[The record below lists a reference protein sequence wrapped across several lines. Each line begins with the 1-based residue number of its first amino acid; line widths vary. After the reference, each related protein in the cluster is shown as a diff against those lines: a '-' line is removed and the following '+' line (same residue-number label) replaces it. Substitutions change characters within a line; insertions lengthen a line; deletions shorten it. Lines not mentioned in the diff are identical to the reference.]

1 MKNLFQMS
9 IEKIGLEMTII
20 NLVVATGITLIYM
33 RVFINFKDAKKQ
45 EEQKKKEVK
54 SIVETVSMSAFFL
67 VCAIVTLFKIG
78 TFNFHNTILN
88 IFALIVYIIGI
99 MFNLLGRFYL
109 GNNWGNNVVIYKNHT
124 LITKGVYGIVRH
136 PLYASIIWMLYA
148 VGILYQNY
156 LVIILNSIIFIPF
169 MTYRAK
175 QEEKELMLVFKEYKD
190 YQNKVGMFFPKLI
203 KRK

>member
-1 MKNLFQMS
+1 MKDLFQMS

-175 QEEKELMLVFKEYKD
+175 QVEKELMLVFKEYKD